1 MRVASAWSSV
11 CDMGIRRV
19 AVLACLLWASV
30 AHAQFIVN
38 DNGDAGPSTLREA
51 ITMANGTGGNS
62 TITINASGVIAL
74 QTPLPTVTASV
85 TITGPGADRLT
96 VRGSATAAPVFTTNG
111 TVQLSAMTIADG
123 LHDGAN
129 GGGIAVAGG
138 SLVVD
143 SAVVTGGL
151 AASGSAIHSL
161 GTLTIQRTT
170 ISSNEGTGAVFA
182 AGETTIV
189 DSSIEDNDGTAIVFA
204 AAGKTLTIDRSTISG
219 NDDQQG
225 IGGLHLQGGTAD
237 IRNSTFSGNSGR
249 QGGDF
254 WTFSNGVTLSL
265 LNVTATG
272 GSAPSLLY
280 DHTAT
285 VTLRNTV
292 LAGTGARCSSAN
304 HPTSQGHNLSS
315 DTTCSFT
322 APNDRQGG
330 DAKLGPLAANGGMT
344 RTHMPLPGSPVLNAG
359 DAASVPPVDQRGK
372 TRIQFGVVDIG
383 AVEAVEPVI
392 TTQPAGPL
400 TVMERDMF
408 TLTVVAANQDSTA
421 ALAFQWRKGGTPIT
435 GATSATYTKV
445 AAPSDAGNYDVL
457 VINEGGGLAS
467 SSVVVMVTA
476 APVIDGPPDGGDGGG
491 CCSSTGAASDAALAL
506 ALLGLLAIP
515 RRRR

>member
-1 MRVASAWSSV
+1 
-11 CDMGIRRV
+11 MGIRRV
-19 AVLACLLWASV
+19 AALACLLWASV
-30 AHAQFIVN
+30 AHAQFIVTNTN
-38 DNGDAGPSTLREA
+38 DDGASSLRDAIAS
-51 ITMANGTGGNS
+51 ANGTGGNV
-62 TITINASGVIAL
+62 TITITASGTIAL

-96 VRGSATAAPVFTTNG
+96 VQGSATAAPVFTTNG
-111 TVQLSAMTIADG
+111 TVQLSAMTIAGG
-123 LHDGAN
+123 LHPGDN

-138 SLVVD
+138 SLVVASTVITGN
-143 SAVVTGGL
+143 SAV
-151 AASGSAIHSL
+151 SGSAIHSL

-204 AAGKTLTIDRSTISG
+204 AGGKTLTIDRSTISG
-219 NDDQQG
+219 NEDNSG
-225 IGGLHLQGGTAD
+225 IGGLHLQGGAAD
-237 IRNSTFSGNSGR
+237 VRNSTFSGNSGR

-292 LAGTGARCSSAN
+292 FAGTGARCSSAN

-315 DTTCSFT
+315 DTTCNFT
-322 APNDRQGG
+322 RSTDREGG
-330 DAKLGPLAANGGMT
+330 DARLGPLAANGGMT
-344 RTHMPLPGSPVLNAG
+344 RTHVPLPGSPVLNTG
-359 DAASVPPVDQRGK
+359 DAASVPPIDQRGK
-372 TRIQFGVVDIG
+372 MRVQFGAVDIG

-392 TTQPAGPL
+392 TTPPVAPPPL
-400 TVMERDMF
+400 VEGDML
-408 TLTVVAANQDSTA
+408 TLTVAAVNQDSAA
-421 ALAFQWRKGGTPIT
+421 ALAFQWRKDGSPIT

-445 AAPSDAGNYDVL
+445 AAPSDSGNYDVL
-457 VINEGGGLAS
+457 VINEGGGLPSKTVA
-467 SSVVVMVTA
+467 VMVAA
-476 APVIDGPPDGGDGGG
+476 APVLDGPPDRGDGG
-491 CCSSTGAASDAALAL
+491 CCSSTTGAASNAALAL
-506 ALLGLLAIP
+506 GLLALLGIP